1 MKTGV
6 AISAAAHGALIALVV
21 LGVPWLSRRDSP
33 AVPVTD
39 VSFISEAD
47 FDRAQAAAEAE
58 RREDAPAEQPV
69 AAAPPRERPAEAP
82 PETPPEANPEPEPTP
97 EPAPAPELDQSVAT
111 LAPSFNP
118 ETPLAAPEAQ
128 PPIAPTPSAPDRLAA
143 VAPPRSRPAVPTRPA
158 PIAQPEPEPEPEPEP
173 TAIPEPAATP
183 KPVEAPEPA
192 TLALDASSPPMAR
205 PKNLPD
211 QTRQASDVLRALR
224 QEVEREQ
231 ARRQEAKPERT
242 AERATPPT
250 EPTVTRP
257 TPPSDG
263 RAQATSLAEGS
274 PITNAEKEGLRLA
287 VQRCWVVPAGVRDA
301 GELRVVL
308 AARLEPDGSVI
319 SGSIRLIEPS
329 PAPDAR
335 FQAAYDAGRRALL
348 RCAPYSDLPR
358 EKYARWRDIEVVFD
372 PKGMVSW

>member
-6 AISAAAHGALIALVV
+6 AISGAAHGALIALVV
-21 LGVPWLSRRDSP
+21 LGLPWFSRRDKP
-33 AVPVTD
+33 PVPVTE
-39 VSFISEAD
+39 VSFVSEAA

-58 RREDAPAEQPV
+58 RKEDAPAEQPI
-69 AAAPPRERPAEAP
+69 AAAPPPVRPTEP
-82 PETPPEANPEPEPTP
+82 KPEPEPAP
-97 EPAPAPELDQSVAT
+97 EPTPAPEPEPEPEPEQSVAT
-111 LAPSFNP
+111 LAPEFNP
-118 ETPLAAPEAQ
+118 ETPLAMPEAQ
-128 PPIAPTPSAPDRLAA
+128 PQISLTPSAPDRMAA
-143 VAPPRSRPAVPTRPA
+143 VAPPRSRPSIPAAPA
-158 PIAQPEPEPEPEPEP
+158 PMPEPTAKPEPAPEPAAAPEPEPEPEQ
-173 TAIPEPAATP
+173 
-183 KPVEAPEPA
+183 PA
-192 TLALDASSPPMAR
+192 TLALNSSSPPKSR
-205 PKNLPD
+205 PKDLANE
-211 QTRQASDVLRALR
+211 AADVLKALR
-224 QEVEREQ
+224 QEVAREQ
-231 ARRQEAKPERT
+231 SRRKQPEPETPAKKT
-242 AERATPPT
+242 AATPPTPPT

-263 RAQATSLAEGS
+263 RSEATSLAEGP

-308 AARLEPDGSVI
+308 AARLEPDGKVI
-319 SGSIRLIEPS
+319 SGSIKLIEPS

-348 RCAPYSDLPR
+348 RCSPYSDLPR